1 MSRQSSKPQP
11 RSLCLQSI
19 LRLGLLLAFSLPL
32 LSPAALM
39 AQATNFEIGTTVQR
53 SSVKHLGVN
62 LAGDNFYDSG
72 QMFRNLI
79 FGNPGFEGETWQTIM
94 QCVAVTATSCT
105 DSNIYNIWPANFL
118 QGATFQV
125 INGTAAGVTGT
136 ITSSTAANFSGNTGL
151 TFNFAATSTPLAVNN
166 YLIVQMT
173 VPGNPQ
179 AGWWPT
185 VAGGATLSADTTD
198 IAPDSPGKQALA
210 INATGSGQTASVDSY
225 FDSTVGRSFVQL
237 NGTYTLA
244 FKAKG
249 LGGNNQLTISVIRQ
263 LASTTETLF
272 SQTVTLTGQWQDYTY
287 SFNAAEDGTYI
298 GTVALQFAVAG
309 ASMYLDDASLTEAAA
324 PGNPTAYRNAVVNT
338 LKSLQPGVLRY
349 MTLTDYGTSLDN
361 VIAVP
366 FARQRAGWSPGATE
380 QDEVPMGLEE
390 FLVLCQTVGAEPW
403 YTMPGGISTTDMQNL
418 IQFLAGDASTPYGAK
433 RAALGQAAPWTSVFP
448 VIHLELGNEMWNGI
462 YEGEGIADPVVYGQ
476 RAATIFAAARS
487 SASFTASNFDL
498 IMGSWATQPSWTQQE
513 LASSSGYDSVDAA
526 PYLFNSLND
535 YGSNEAIFGPM
546 FAQPEEVD
554 STASGYM
561 AQQAQAAA
569 GGSTPA
575 NLAVYEVNLSTTS
588 GTASQ
593 SVVNQVVAGLGAG
606 IAVAD
611 HMLLMIRDVGITTQS
626 MFALTEWQNSFSNAQ
641 IPNES
646 MPLWGSVI
654 DMGGQTNLKR
664 PQYLAEQLAN
674 SAILPTMLTTTVSGA
689 NPTWNQPQSTNDSI
703 TLAAA
708 HYLQTFAFT
717 DGTHYS
723 VVVFNLSRSG
733 ALPVTFSGT
742 NAPTGNV
749 LISQLTSANP
759 TDNNESQ
766 TNSTAVVSAPK
777 QTPVA
782 NFNPATPYSLPPYS
796 MTVFLWPSE
805 ALPASTT
812 TLQASPTFANTGQTV
827 TLTAT
832 VSSQSS
838 INIPTGTVTFLNGTT
853 SLGTATL
860 DASGIATFNTTA
872 LPVGAASITASY
884 GGDTGDTAST
894 SEAVTV
900 TIATGLPVTNTVVTA
915 SAATINLGQSV
926 TFTATVSPPA
936 GSAAATGTATFFD
949 GTTTLGTAQLNA
961 SGVATFST
969 TTLAVGM
976 HAITASYSGDSKNAG
991 SVSAAVSVTVTA
1003 SPATV
1008 ATTTALTA
1016 SAMQVTAG
1024 QSVTFTATV
1033 TPQSASSVPT
1043 GTVTFLDGSTSLG
1056 TGPLN
1061 ATGVATFNTTTLAA
1075 GSHSIT
1081 ASYGGD
1087 TNNAAS
1093 TSAAVTVTVAA
1104 AGAGTY
1110 TMAVSSST
1118 LNLTAGQASTLTVTL
1133 TPAGGFNSP
1142 INLGCSGLPQGVTCT
1157 FSPASVTPNGA
1168 PVTSTVSILA
1178 PSQTS
1183 LVPNH
1188 APPGTPDRRLA
1199 FGWVMPWGFI
1209 SLLGLGKARRRSRI
1223 FEWSFRVAFAVFLI
1237 AGSFWVSGCGGG
1249 SSSSG
1254 SGGNTTPTSNT
1265 FTLTI
1270 ISTAPGTQNQSSQI
1284 TVNVQS

>member
-1 MSRQSSKPQP
+1 MSRQLRTP
-11 RSLCLQSI
+11 RHCSLSLRSI
-19 LRLGLLLAFSLPL
+19 LRLGLLLAFALPL
-32 LSPAALM
+32 VSTPALM

-72 QMFRNLI
+72 QMFRNLT

-105 DSNIYNIWPANFL
+105 DSNIYNVWPANFL

-136 ITSSTAANFSGNTGL
+136 ITSSTAASFSGNIGVI
-151 TFNFAATSTPLAVNN
+151 FNFAATTTPLAVNN

-173 VPGNPQ
+173 IPGNPA

-185 VAGGATLSADTTD
+185 TNGGATITADTTD

-210 INATGSGQTASVDSY
+210 INASASGQSASVDSY
-225 FDSTVGRSFVQL
+225 FDSTSGRSFVQL

-249 LGGNNQLTISVIRQ
+249 LGGNNQLVISIIRQ
-263 LASTTETLF
+263 SASSTNETLF
-272 SQTVTLTGQWQDYTY
+272 NQTVTLTGNWQDYTY
-287 SFNAAEDGTYI
+287 SFNAAEDGTEI
-298 GTVALQFAVAG
+298 GTVALSFSVAG
-309 ASMYLDDASLTEAAA
+309 ASMYLDDTSLTEAAA

-338 LKSLQPGVLRY
+338 LKTLQPGVLRY
-349 MTLTDYGTSLDN
+349 MALTDYGTSIDN

-366 FARQRAGWSPGATE
+366 FARQRAGWSPQETE

-418 IQFLAGDASTPYGAK
+418 IQFLAGDASTTYGAK
-433 RAALGQAAPWTSVFP
+433 RAALGQSVPWTSVFP
-448 VIHLELGNEMWNGI
+448 IIHLELGNEMWNGI
-462 YEGEGIADPVVYGQ
+462 YEGEGIADPVAYGG
-476 RAATIFAAARS
+476 RAATIFAAARAS
-487 SASFTASNFDL
+487 SSYNASKFDL

-513 LASSSGYDSVDAA
+513 LAASSGYDSVDGA

-561 AQQAQAAA
+561 AQQQQAAA
-569 GGSTPA
+569 GASTPA

-593 SVVNQVVAGLGAG
+593 SVVNQVVGGLGSG

-611 HMLLMIRDVGITTQS
+611 HMLTMIRDLGITTQS
-626 MFALTEWQNSFSNAQ
+626 MFALTEYQNSFSNPA
-641 IPNES
+641 NNTET

-654 DMGGQTNLKR
+654 DMGGETNLKR
-664 PQYLAEQLAN
+664 PTYLAEQLAN
-674 SAILPTMLTTTVSGA
+674 SAILPTMLTTTITGT
-689 NPTWNQPQSTNDSI
+689 NPTWNQPLSTNDSI
-703 TLAAA
+703 QLATA

-733 ALPVTFSGT
+733 ALPVTFSGA

-759 TDNNESQ
+759 TDNNEGLTSSTPVVGEPTQ
-766 TNSTAVVSAPK
+766 TT
-777 QTPVA
+777 VA
-782 NFNPATPYSLPPYS
+782 NFNPATSYSLPPYS

-805 ALPASTT
+805 ALAASTT
-812 TLQASPTFANTGQTV
+812 TLQASPTFANTGQSV

-853 SLGTATL
+853 TLGTGTL
-860 DASGIATFNTTA
+860 DASGIATFNTTT
-872 LPVGAASITASY
+872 LPVGSDSITASY
-884 GGDTGDTAST
+884 GGDSSNTSST
-894 SEAVTV
+894 SEPLTV
-900 TIATGLPVTNTVVTA
+900 TIATGLAVTTTA
-915 SAATINLGQSV
+915 LTSSAATIAPGQGV
-926 TFTATVSPPA
+926 TFTATVSPQT
-936 GSAAATGTATFFD
+936 ATGTVTFLD
-949 GTTTLGTAQLNA
+949 GSTSLGTAQLNA

-969 TTLAVGM
+969 TTLAVGT
-976 HAITASYSGDSKNAG
+976 HSITASYGGDSKDAG
-991 SVSAAVSVTVTA
+991 SVSSAVTVTVSKA
-1003 SPATV
+1003 LV
-1008 ATTTALTA
+1008 ATATTLTA
-1016 SAMQVTAG
+1016 SPTQATAG
-1024 QSVTFTATV
+1024 QSVAFTATV
-1033 TPQSASSVPT
+1033 APQSGTGVAT
-1043 GTVTFLDGSTSLG
+1043 GTVTFLNGTTSLG

-1061 ATGVATFNTTTLAA
+1061 ATGVATFSTTTLPA
-1075 GSHSIT
+1075 GSNSIT

-1087 TNNAAS
+1087 ANNGPS
-1093 TSAAVTVTVAA
+1093 TSTAVTVTVA
-1104 AGAGTY
+1104 GASTPAY
-1110 TMAVSSST
+1110 AMTVSSAT

-1133 TPAGGFNSP
+1133 TPANGFNSA
-1142 INLGCSGLPQGVTCT
+1142 ISLSCSGLPSGATCT
-1157 FSPASVTPNGA
+1157 FSPASVTPSGG
-1168 PVTSTVSILA
+1168 PVTSTVSVMA
-1178 PSQTS
+1178 PSQS
-1183 LVPNH
+1183 ALLPNR
-1188 APPGTPDRRLA
+1188 APAGTPQERLA

-1209 SLLGLGKARRRSRI
+1209 SLLGLGRARKRSRI
-1223 FEWSFRVAFAVFLI
+1223 GEWSFRVALGASLI
-1237 AGSFWVSGCGGG
+1237 AGSLWVAGCGGG
-1249 SSSSG
+1249 SSSM
-1254 SGGNTTPTSNT
+1254 SGGGGNNTPTTTT

-1270 ISTAPGTQNQSSQI
+1270 TSAATGVQSQTAQV
-1284 TVNVQS
+1284 TVNLQS

>member
-11 RSLCLQSI
+11 RSLCPQSI
-19 LRLGLLLAFSLPL
+19 LRLGLLLTFSLPL

-125 INGTAAGVTGT
+125 INGTASGVTGT

-210 INATGSGQTASVDSY
+210 INAAGSGQTASVDSY

-263 LASTTETLF
+263 LASTSETLF
-272 SQTVTLTGQWQDYTY
+272 NQTVTLTGQWQDYTY

-298 GTVALQFAVAG
+298 GTVALSFSVAG

-349 MTLTDYGTSLDN
+349 MTLTDYGTSFDN

-403 YTMPGGISTTDMQNL
+403 YTMPGGISPTDMQNL

-433 RAALGQAAPWTSVFP
+433 RAALGQSAPWTSVFP

-513 LASSSGYDSVDAA
+513 LASSSGYDSVDGA

-554 STASGYM
+554 STATGYM
-561 AQQAQAAA
+561 AQQAQAAS

-611 HMLLMIRDVGITTQS
+611 HMLLMIRDLGITTQS
-626 MFALTEWQNSFSNAQ
+626 MFALTEWQNSFSNPANA
-641 IPNES
+641 NETI
-646 MPLWGSVI
+646 PLWGSVI

-674 SAILPTMLTTTVSGA
+674 SAILPTMLTTTVSGT

-703 TLAAA
+703 QLAAA

-766 TNSTAVVSAPK
+766 TNSTAVVNAPK
-777 QTPVA
+777 QTTVA

-805 ALPASTT
+805 ALPATAT

-838 INIPTGTVTFLNGTT
+838 TNIPTGTATFLNGST

-872 LPVGAASITASY
+872 LPVGADSITASY
-884 GGDTGDTAST
+884 GGDSGDTAST
-894 SEAVTV
+894 SEAVSV
-900 TIATGLPVTNTVVTA
+900 TIATGLPVTNTVLTS
-915 SAATINLGQSV
+915 SAATLNPDQSV
-926 TFTATVSPPA
+926 TFTATVSPQT
-936 GSAAATGTATFFD
+936 GTTVATGTVTFLD
-949 GTTTLGTAQLNA
+949 GTTDLGTAQLNA

-969 TTLAVGM
+969 TTLAAGM
-976 HAITASYSGDSKNAG
+976 HSITASYSGDSKNAG

-1003 SPATV
+1003 APSTV
-1008 ATTTALTA
+1008 ATTTVLTA
-1016 SAMQVTAG
+1016 SAAQVTTG

-1033 TPQSASSVPT
+1033 TPQSGSGVPT

-1056 TGPLN
+1056 TGALN
-1061 ATGVATFNTTTLAA
+1061 ASGVATFSTTTLAA
-1075 GSHSIT
+1075 GSQSIT

-1093 TSAAVTVTVAA
+1093 TSAAVTVTVGAA
-1104 AGAGTY
+1104 AAGTY

-1118 LNLTAGQASTLTVTL
+1118 LNLTGGQASTLTVTL
-1133 TPAGGFNSP
+1133 TPAGGFNAQ

-1157 FSPASVTPNGA
+1157 FSPTSVTPNGA

-1183 LVPNH
+1183 FVPNH
-1188 APPGTPDRRLA
+1188 APPGAPDGRLA

-1209 SLLGLGKARRRSRI
+1209 SLLGLGTARRRSRI

-1254 SGGNTTPTSNT
+1254 SGGNTTPTTTT

>member
-19 LRLGLLLAFSLPL
+19 LRLGLLLTFSLPL

-125 INGTAAGVTGT
+125 INGTASGLTGT
-136 ITSSTAANFSGNTGL
+136 ITSSTAANFSGNIGL

-210 INATGSGQTASVDSY
+210 INAAGSGQTASVDSY

-263 LASTTETLF
+263 MASTNETLF
-272 SQTVTLTGQWQDYTY
+272 NQTVTLTGQWQDYTY

-298 GTVALQFAVAG
+298 GTVALAFSVAG

-349 MTLTDYGTSLDN
+349 MTLTDYGTSFDN

-403 YTMPGGISTTDMQNL
+403 YTMPGGISPTEMQNL

-433 RAALGQAAPWTSVFP
+433 RAALGQSAPWTSVFP
-448 VIHLELGNEMWNGI
+448 LIHLELGNEMWNGI

-513 LASSSGYDSVDAA
+513 LASSSGYDSVDGA

-561 AQQAQAAA
+561 AQQAQAAS

-575 NLAVYEVNLSTTS
+575 NLAIYEVNLSTTS

-611 HMLLMIRDVGITTQS
+611 HMLLMIRDLGITTQS
-626 MFALTEWQNSFSNAQ
+626 MFALTEWQNSFSNPANA
-641 IPNES
+641 NETI
-646 MPLWGSVI
+646 PLWGSVI

-674 SAILPTMLTTTVSGA
+674 SAILPTMLTTTVSGT

-749 LISQLTSANP
+749 FISQLTSANP

-766 TNSTAVVSAPK
+766 TNSTAVVNAPK
-777 QTPVA
+777 QTTVA

-827 TLTAT
+827 ILTAT

-838 INIPTGTVTFLNGTT
+838 TNIPTGTVTFLNGST

-872 LPVGAASITASY
+872 LPVGSDSITASY
-884 GGDTGDTAST
+884 GGDAGDTAST

-900 TIATGLPVTNTVVTA
+900 TIATGLPVTNTVLTS
-915 SAATINLGQSV
+915 SAATINPDQSV
-926 TFTATVSPPA
+926 TFTATVSPQT
-936 GSAAATGTATFFD
+936 GSTVATGTVTFLD
-949 GTTTLGTAQLNA
+949 GTTGLGTAQLNA
-961 SGVATFST
+961 TGVATFST
-969 TTLAVGM
+969 TTLAAGM
-976 HAITASYSGDSKNAG
+976 HSITASYSGDSKNAG

-1003 SPATV
+1003 APSTV
-1008 ATTTALTA
+1008 ATTTVLTA
-1016 SAMQVTAG
+1016 SAAQVTTG

-1033 TPQSASSVPT
+1033 TPQSGSGVPT

-1061 ATGVATFNTTTLAA
+1061 ASGVATFSTTTLAA
-1075 GSHSIT
+1075 GSQSIT

-1104 AGAGTY
+1104 AAAGAY

-1118 LNLTAGQASTLTVTL
+1118 LNLTGGQASTLTVTL
-1133 TPAGGFNSP
+1133 TPAGGFNAP

-1157 FSPASVTPNGA
+1157 FSPSSVTPNGA

-1183 LVPNH
+1183 FVPNH
-1188 APPGTPDRRLA
+1188 APPGAPDGRLA

-1209 SLLGLGKARRRSRI
+1209 PLLGLGRARRRSRI

-1254 SGGNTTPTSNT
+1254 SGGNTTPTTTT

>member
-11 RSLCLQSI
+11 RSLCLQSM
-19 LRLGLLLAFSLPL
+19 LRLGVLVAFSLPL
-32 LSPAALM
+32 LSTAALM

-125 INGTAAGVTGT
+125 INGTASGVTGA
-136 ITSSTAANFSGNTGL
+136 ITSSTAANFSGNIGL
-151 TFNFAATSTPLAVNN
+151 TFNFAATSTPLAANN
-166 YLIVQMT
+166 YVIVNMT
-173 VPGNPQ
+173 IPGNPQ

-210 INATGSGQTASVDSY
+210 INAAGSGQTASVDSY

-263 LASTTETLF
+263 MASTSETLF
-272 SQTVTLTGQWQDYTY
+272 NQTVTLTGQWQDYTY

-298 GTVALQFAVAG
+298 GTVALAFSVAG

-349 MTLTDYGTSLDN
+349 MSLSDYGTSLDN

-403 YTMPGGISTTDMQNL
+403 YTMPGGISSTEMQNL

-433 RAALGQAAPWTSVFP
+433 RAALGQSAPWTSVFP

-487 SASFTASNFDL
+487 TASFNASNFDL
-498 IMGSWATQPSWTQQE
+498 VMGSWATQPSWTQQE
-513 LASSSGYDSVDAA
+513 MASSSGYDSVDAA

-554 STASGYM
+554 STPSGYM
-561 AQQAQAAA
+561 AQQAQAAS

-575 NLAVYEVNLSTTS
+575 NLAIYEVNLSTTS
-588 GTASQ
+588 GTAAQ
-593 SVVNQVVAGLGAG
+593 GVVNQVVAGLGAG

-611 HMLLMIRDVGITTQS
+611 HMLLMIRDLGITTQN
-626 MFALTEWQNSFSNAQ
+626 MFALTEWQNSFSNPQNA
-641 IPNES
+641 NES
-646 MPLWGSVI
+646 VPLWGSVI

-674 SAILPTMLTTTVSGA
+674 SAILPTMLTTTVSGT

-703 TLAAA
+703 QLAAA

-749 LISQLTSANP
+749 FISQLTSANP

-777 QTPVA
+777 QSTVA

-827 TLTAT
+827 TLMAT

-838 INIPTGTVTFLNGTT
+838 TNIPTGTVTFLNGST

-860 DASGIATFNTTA
+860 DASGIATFNTA
-872 LPVGAASITASY
+872 AIPVGSESITASY
-884 GGDTGDTAST
+884 GGDAGDTAST

-926 TFTATVSPPA
+926 TFTAAVSPPA
-936 GSAAATGTATFFD
+936 GSAPATGTVTFLD
-949 GTTTLGTAQLNA
+949 GTTNLGTAQLNA
-961 SGVATFST
+961 SGIATFST
-969 TTLAVGM
+969 TTLAAGM
-976 HAITASYSGDSKNAG
+976 HSVTASYSGDSKDAG
-991 SVSAAVSVTVTA
+991 SVSAAVSVTVTTA
-1003 SPATV
+1003 PSTV
-1008 ATTTALTA
+1008 ATMTALTA
-1016 SAMQVTAG
+1016 SATQVTTG

-1043 GTVTFLDGSTSLG
+1043 GTVTFLDGSTTLG
-1056 TGPLN
+1056 KGPLN
-1061 ATGVATFNTTTLAA
+1061 ASGVATFTTTTLAV
-1075 GSHSIT
+1075 GSQSIT
-1081 ASYGGD
+1081 ASYSGD
-1087 TNNAAS
+1087 TNNSAS
-1093 TSAAVTVTVAA
+1093 TSAAVTVAVSAA
-1104 AGAGTY
+1104 TAGTY

-1133 TPAGGFNSP
+1133 TPAGGFNEP
-1142 INLGCSGLPQGVTCT
+1142 INLGCSGLPQGVTCA
-1157 FSPASVTPNGA
+1157 FSPASVTPSGA
-1168 PVTSTVSILA
+1168 PITSTVSILA
-1178 PSQTS
+1178 PAQTS
-1183 LVPNH
+1183 FVPNH
-1188 APPGTPDRRLA
+1188 APQAPGGRLA

-1209 SLLGLGKARRRSRI
+1209 SLLGLGKARRRSRT
-1223 FEWSFRVAFAVFLI
+1223 FEWSFRAGFAVFLI

-1249 SSSSG
+1249 SSSTG
-1254 SGGNTTPTSNT
+1254 ANGGNTTPTSNS

-1270 ISTAPGTQNQSSQI
+1270 ISTAPGTQNQSSQV